1 MILVD
6 IAKLRHTSI
15 TCQSKG
21 WRIWLA
27 IEWTWIKQLV
37 CNFLDDENDGKNDWI
52 IITIIIIVNVWL
64 KHNIQ
69 HDNSCSECSPPLCKD
84 PVGFPTPSTM
94 VITLANIFIFAQTCT
109 HTCIHKATGLHNCIL
124 VSWELSVMRTCWYL
138 PCSIWP
144 GCQVSGSICECF
156 CILSVKKSLAPAGVQ
171 DWHTKRMPLAFFCCC
186 HITCL
191 PITFI
196 HTHGHTHTHRHTHT
210 CTHLHTHTHTHPRA

>member
-1 MILVD
+1 MSMITRMMNAQML
-6 IAKLRHTSI
+6 
-15 TCQSKG
+15 
-21 WRIWLA
+21 
-27 IEWTWIKQLV
+27 
-37 CNFLDDENDGKNDWI
+37 
-52 IITIIIIVNVWL
+52 IIIINVWL

-94 VITLANIFIFAQTCT
+94 VITLANIFFFAQTCT

-124 VSWELSVMRTCWYL
+124 VSWELSVNQTCWYL

-156 CILSVKKSLAPAGVQ
+156 CILSVKKSLAPAGMQ
-171 DWHTKRMPLAFFCCC
+171 DWQTKRMPLAFFCCC

-196 HTHGHTHTHRHTHT
+196 HTHFDTHTRAHAHSVCHTHRHTHT
-210 CTHLHTHTHTHPRA
+210 CTHLHTHTHTRARKNTHHTNAHNTN